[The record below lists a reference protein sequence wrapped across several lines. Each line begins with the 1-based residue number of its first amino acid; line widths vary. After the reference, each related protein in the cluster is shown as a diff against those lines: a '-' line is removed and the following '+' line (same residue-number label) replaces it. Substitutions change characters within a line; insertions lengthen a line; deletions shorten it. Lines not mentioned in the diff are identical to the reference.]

1 MTTTTLGTLLASL
14 IALSSG
20 VWPPIGKVRIEPAS
34 AGLGDQVDRGRGQGA
49 HHAAIRVDRRD
60 EEVAARA
67 RPGVLEP
74 GRIPEAVAWLR
85 EGRGQRQSRIESVD
99 HAHPVAHDEEDRG
112 AVHDSAL
119 VHDAVARPE

>member
-34 AGLGDQVDRGRGQGA
+34 AGLGDQVDR
-49 HHAAIRVDRRD
+49 RD

-74 GRIPEAVAWLR
+74 GRIPEAVACLR
-85 EGRGQRQSRIESVD
+85 EGRAQRQIRIESVD

-119 VHDAVARPE
+119 VHDAIARPESLDKRRRQRTG